1 MKAYIAKRLLQ
12 FIPVLIGISILIFGI
27 MRIVPGDVAL
37 SILIGDGSGTP
48 DPAAYDR
55 IRADLGLD
63 KSYVEQYFD
72 WVGGFFVGD
81 LGDAIFKDKT
91 VLQEIGD
98 SFPLTFQLA
107 TLTVIISLVISLPLG
122 VLMAVRQNTWI
133 DYVARIVTIGGLAL
147 PNFFVAAL
155 MLLVMVVWFEWIPP
169 IRPANFWDDPWINF
183 QQVIW
188 AALALGYLLSAVVAR
203 MTRSALLEVLRQDYI
218 RTAWAK
224 GLTER
229 AVVVRHAL
237 KNAFLPVVTIVGLQY
252 AALIGGTVIMER
264 FWNLPGLGF
273 SLVEAIIRRDFPIV
287 QGIVMMFSAIVLIAN
302 LIVDILYAWLDPR
315 VRYG

>member
-1 MKAYIAKRLLQ
+1 MKRYIAKRLLQ
-12 FIPVLIGISILIFGI
+12 FIPVLVGISILIFSI

-37 SILIGDGSGTP
+37 SILIGDGSGSP
-48 DPAAYDR
+48 NPAAYDA

-63 KSYVEQYFD
+63 DSYVVQYFK
-72 WVGGFFVGD
+72 WVGGIFVGD
-81 LGDAIFKDKT
+81 WGDAIFKNTT
-91 VLQEIGD
+91 VLREIGD
-98 SFPLTFQLA
+98 TFPLTFQLA
-107 TLTVIISLVISLPLG
+107 TLTVVISLVISLPLG

-169 IRPANFWDDPWINF
+169 IRPANFWSDPWTNF
-183 QQVIW
+183 QQIIW
-188 AALALGYLLSAVVAR
+188 PALALGYLLSAVVAR
-203 MTRSALLEVLRQDYI
+203 MTRSTLLEVLRQDYI

-224 GLTER
+224 GLRER
-229 AVVVRHAL
+229 TIVVRHAL
-237 KNAFLPVVTIVGLQY
+237 KNALLPVVTIVGLQY
-252 AALIGGTVIMER
+252 AALIGGTVIMES

-273 SLVEAIIRRDFPIV
+273 TLVEAINRRDFPIV
-287 QGIVMMFSAIVLIAN
+287 QGIVLIFAAIVLIAN